1 MADDDGVV
9 RLKGVRELRIKLDRV
24 AQSVASNQRL
34 MGEIGA
40 YVSAQ
45 ILIRTADGVDA
56 DGKPFDAYSAGYETR
71 RSAAGRPTDNV
82 DLFFTG
88 SMLSALTHDA
98 DNDRVTLF
106 FMDTSDKF
114 GMRNPEKAYY
124 NQQLRNFFALS
135 AEDVADVTNMVSKY
149 VAKAIKKG

>member
-1 MADDDGVV
+1 MVADGIVEV
-9 RLKGVRELRIKLDRV
+9 KGVRELRIKLDRV
-24 AQSVASNQRL
+24 AESVASNKRL
-34 MGEIGA
+34 MGEIGNF
-40 YVSAQ
+40 VELQ
-45 ILIRTADGVDA
+45 ILTRTADGIGA
-56 DGKPFDAYSAGYETR
+56 DDEPFEAYSVGYERR
-71 RSAAGRPTDNV
+71 RSAEGRPTDAV

-135 AEDVADVTNMVSKY
+135 AKDVADVTNMVSDY
-149 VAKAIKKG
+149 VAKALKKG